1 MKYYLAPTC
10 ALVLLLTFGGLAVL
24 ARPEG
29 IGAPATPAPAALVT
43 AAPATAAP
51 ATAAPATAAPAAAA
65 PTATVQVESGQQA
78 AAALDAQASVATGP
92 ATSYN
97 VIPVPLPS
105 VSQFP
110 SSQFNAEGLASIVG
124 PGVHQ
129 VLEWN
134 PNTGSY
140 LSYIPGIGGDEI
152 PLKVGGVY
160 WFALDSSANPT
171 VSFMGDVPAKGSV
184 KFAFTRPSFGPCIYN
199 DLSIPLDF
207 FLDHPTVMTA
217 EKLAVDI
224 EQVDHILQ
232 WDSAAQVWRKYTP
245 GPSSDNFA
253 IRIGYPYH
261 VCLKSGGKTTWPS
274 PPSP

>member
-1 MKYYLAPTC
+1 MKYYLAPAC

-29 IGAPATPAPAALVT
+29 VGAPATPAARNPAIT
-43 AAPATAAP
+43 A
-51 ATAAPATAAPAAAA
+51 
-65 PTATVQVESGQQA
+65 TATVQVESDQQA

-92 ATSYN
+92 DTSYN

-134 PNTGSY
+134 PSTGSY

-160 WFALDSSANPT
+160 WLALDSSANPT
-171 VSFMGDVPAKGSV
+171 VSFMGDVPARGSV

-207 FLDHPTVMTA
+207 LLDHPAVTTA
-217 EKLAVDI
+217 EKLAQDI
-224 EQVDHILQ
+224 EQVDHVLQ

-245 GPSSDNFA
+245 GSSVDNFA
-253 IRIGYPYH
+253 IKIGYPYH
-261 VCLKSGGKTTWPS
+261 VCLKSGGKMTWPS

>member
-1 MKYYLAPTC
+1 MKYYLAPAC

-29 IGAPATPAPAALVT
+29 VGAPATPAPT
-43 AAPATAAP
+43 APAI
-51 ATAAPATAAPAAAA
+51 AAPAAAA
-65 PTATVQVESGQQA
+65 PAIATPAIVPVEADQQA
-78 AAALDAQASVATGP
+78 AAALDALASVATGP
-92 ATSYN
+92 DTSYN

-160 WFALDSSANPT
+160 WLALDSSANPT

-199 DLSIPLDF
+199 DISIPLDF
-207 FLDHPTVMTA
+207 LLDHPTVTTA
-217 EKLAVDI
+217 EKLADDI
-224 EQVDHILQ
+224 QQVDHILQ
-232 WDSAAQVWRKYTP
+232 WDSTAQVWFRYTP
-245 GPSSDNFA
+245 GSSSNNFT

>member
-1 MKYYLAPTC
+1 MKYYLAPAC

-29 IGAPATPAPAALVT
+29 VGAPATPAPAA
-43 AAPATAAP
+43 PAL
-51 ATAAPATAAPAAAA
+51 AAPAAAA
-65 PTATVQVESGQQA
+65 PAIAATATVQVESNQQA

-92 ATSYN
+92 NTSYN
-97 VIPVPLPS
+97 VVPVPLPS

-134 PNTGSY
+134 PSTGSY

-160 WFALDSSANPT
+160 WLALDSSANPT

-184 KFAFTRPSFGPCIYN
+184 KFTFTRPTFGSCVYN
-199 DLSIPLDF
+199 DISIPLDF
-207 FLDHPTVMTA
+207 LLDHPTITTA
-217 EKLAVDI
+217 EKLAQDI
-224 EQVDHILQ
+224 EQVAHVLQ
-232 WDSAAQVWRKYTP
+232 WDSAAQVWLKYTP
-245 GPSSDNFA
+245 GQGGDNFA
-253 IRIGYPYH
+253 VKIGYPYH
-261 VCLKSGGKTTWPS
+261 LCLNPGGKTTWPS
-274 PPSP
+274 S

>member
-1 MKYYLAPTC
+1 MKYYLAPAC

-29 IGAPATPAPAALVT
+29 AGAPALSGQAVATPAIADA
-43 AAPATAAP
+43 
-51 ATAAPATAAPAAAA
+51 
-65 PTATVQVESGQQA
+65 ATVQVESDQQDT
-78 AAALDAQASVATGP
+78 AALDAQASVATGP
-92 ATSYN
+92 DTSYN

-134 PNTGSY
+134 PSTGSY

-152 PLKVGGVY
+152 PLRVGGVY
-160 WFALDSSANPT
+160 WLALDSSANPT

-184 KFAFTRPSFGPCIYN
+184 KFIFTRPSFGPCIYN

-207 FLDHPTVMTA
+207 LLDHPTVNTA
-217 EKLAVDI
+217 EKLAQDI
-224 EQVDHILQ
+224 EQVDHVLQ
-232 WDSAAQVWRKYTP
+232 WDSAAQIWRKYTP
-245 GPSSDNFA
+245 GSSADNFT
-253 IRIGYPYH
+253 IKIGYPYH

>member
-1 MKYYLAPTC
+1 MKYYLAPAC

-29 IGAPATPAPAALVT
+29 VGAPATPAPTAPAV
-43 AAPATAAP
+43 AAPAVAA
-51 ATAAPATAAPAAAA
+51 
-65 PTATVQVESGQQA
+65 TATVQVESDQQA
-78 AAALDAQASVATGP
+78 AAALDALASVATGP
-92 ATSYN
+92 DTSYN

-160 WFALDSSANPT
+160 WLALDSSANPT

-199 DLSIPLDF
+199 DISIPLDF
-207 FLDHPTVMTA
+207 LLDHPTVTTA
-217 EKLAVDI
+217 EKLADDI
-224 EQVDHILQ
+224 QQVDHILQ
-232 WDSAAQVWRKYTP
+232 WDSTAQVWLRYTP
-245 GPSSDNFA
+245 GSSSNNFT

>member
-1 MKYYLAPTC
+1 MKYYLPPVC
-10 ALVLLLTFGGLAVL
+10 ALVLLLAFGSLAVL
-24 ARPEG
+24 ARPDG
-29 IGAPATPAPAALVT
+29 IGVPAAPAVAAQVEPSQQSAAAPVPQAPAAT
-43 AAPATAAP
+43 NP
-51 ATAAPATAAPAAAA
+51 
-65 PTATVQVESGQQA
+65 
-78 AAALDAQASVATGP
+78 D
-92 ATSYN
+92 TSYN

-110 SSQFNAEGLASIVG
+110 SSKFNAEGLASIVG

-129 VLEWN
+129 VLEWS
-134 PNTGSY
+134 PDTGSY